1 MRGIAIL
8 VATIL
13 ALGPLGAGAQDSNA
27 DKSTLTQF
35 LESSLSSAGRQVEI
49 TGFRGALSSVASL
62 DEMTFA
68 DDTGIWLTLRD
79 VSLDWNRAALLTGRI
94 SINQLRAGQIVI
106 SRTPTTAA
114 PQTTAE
120 ATPFRL
126 PELPISVQI
135 AQIEAGRVDLGA
147 AILGEKVG
155 LSIRGAL
162 TLGSGEGSADLAI
175 ARVDGVNGRMTLA
188 GHFTNAS
195 RKLDLAL
202 NLAEPRGG
210 IIARLANLPDT
221 PAVDLTIN
229 GTGTLD
235 DFKAQLTLDTDGER
249 RLTGGVVL
257 AGTSGFRADIEG
269 DIAPLFAPDYQPF
282 FGPNIALQ
290 TAGARRSDGGWDLS
304 KFKLQAAELALSG
317 QISLAASGVPQRFS
331 LTGGILSKTGQPVV
345 LPLPGQKTT
354 LRRADISLAFDAA
367 KGQNWTGQATVQD
380 LSQPDMS
387 VGTLALTGTGQIDTD
402 TTPRISVHL
411 NFDAN
416 ALMLQDQ
423 GLNQALG
430 PIVRGQADVL
440 WVQDQPLQLEALRV
454 TAQGLSAAAQ
464 GQMGDDTS
472 AVAVIGTADLHFE
485 SLAHLETLT
494 GQPLRGAANATLS
507 GRFDPLSGGFDL
519 SADVHTQDAAI
530 GQEIVDRLLIG
541 PVDLALSA
549 KRDATGLEL
558 RAGQLSSDALSAT
571 FAGRLNSTN
580 AALRSTVSFNDLGL
594 IDPKLTGT
602 FEARADLTTDDN
614 GAQTLMINGT
624 TQGLTL
630 SGLLGQDNRLNPAM
644 SEQADLAVLLRR
656 TGDLITLERGQFRA
670 GPASLQANGQMQAGV
685 GQLTAVLDLGD
696 LSVLG
701 PDFDGNLTA
710 TADIITKIDAQFLT
724 LSAQSN
730 GLQLGPDLIDPT
742 WATALE
748 GPAQLSLSLVRRDKS
763 VVLDHA
769 QLSSALADVTAHGT
783 YTPKVTTLAIGVARS
798 DLTALGSGY
807 GGQIRGDATLRQ
819 TGQTRHIKLSG
830 TAQDIAL
837 NNPEITRLLAGETNF
852 SADMA
857 EKNGDIQ
864 IDAAAVENP
873 QLSLNITGNHPRL
886 GRQEAAGQKLTMTA
900 RLTDTALL
908 APEFPGPLSL
918 NGAVT
923 VSPSRTW
930 IDLMAKGPGGIDAS
944 LRGGV
949 AHDLSQADLAI
960 KGTTQA
966 ALFNG
971 LIEPRALRGPIN
983 FDLKLAG
990 PLVPTAISGRITGTG
1005 LRAVSGFPGLVLAD
1019 LGVSIDLADGQATLK
1034 ANSGMSGGSGQVT
1047 LTGSLGLATPYPADL
1062 AIVLRKLGLRDPSLY
1077 TSVVNGKLA
1086 VRGPLAGGAVLSGR
1100 IDVGETQIQVPA
1112 TLAAGLSEMP
1122 TITHL
1127 NEPKAVHTT
1136 RRRAGLLAE
1145 TDANTRKRGPIYG
1158 LDLTIDAPRRIFIRG
1173 RGLDAELGG
1182 QIVVAGTSANVIP
1195 SGELRL
1201 IRGRLDILGKRLTL
1215 NQGTATLQGGFV
1227 PMILLEASTKSDA
1240 IVSTIRI
1247 EGPATDP
1254 TTSFTSQPPL
1264 PEEEVLARILF
1275 GHGLD
1280 SISAFQAA
1288 QMASSVATL
1297 SGRGGEGMV
1306 GKLRKAFALD
1316 DFDVTTDAAGN
1327 AELRFGKYLAKNIY
1341 TDVTLG
1347 QEGTTEV
1354 SINLDLSQSI
1364 TLRGA
1369 VDSESKSGIG
1379 VFFERD
1385 Y

>member
-1 MRGIAIL
+1 MRRIAIL
-8 VATIL
+8 VAAVL
-13 ALGPLGAGAQDSNA
+13 ALGPWGARAQDSTA

-35 LESSLSSAGRQVEI
+35 LERSLSSAGRQVEI

-62 DEMTFA
+62 DEMTIA
-68 DDTGIWLTLRD
+68 DDAGVWLTLRD
-79 VSLDWNRAALLTGRI
+79 VSLDWNRAALLTGQI

-106 SRTPTTAA
+106 SRSPMTAA
-114 PQTTAE
+114 PHTPAE

-126 PELPISVQI
+126 PELPVSVQI
-135 AQIEAGRVDLGA
+135 AQIAAGRVDLGA
-147 AILGEKVG
+147 AVLGEKVR
-155 LSIRGAL
+155 LSMRGAL

-175 ARVDGVNGRMTLA
+175 ARVDGVSGRMTLA
-188 GHFTNAS
+188 GRFANAS
-195 RKLDLAL
+195 RSLDLAV

-221 PAVDLTIN
+221 PAVELTIN

-235 DFKAQLTLDTDGER
+235 DFNAQLTLDTDGER

-257 AGTSGFRADIEG
+257 AGAAGFRADIAG

-282 FGPNIALQ
+282 FGPNISLQ
-290 TAGARRSDGGWDLS
+290 TAGARRVDGGWDLS
-304 KFKLQAAELALSG
+304 KFELQAAELALSG
-317 QISLAASGVPQRFS
+317 QMSLAASGVPQRFS
-331 LTGGILSKTGQPVV
+331 LTGGIRSKTGQPVV

-354 LRRADISLAFDAA
+354 LRGADISLAFDSA
-367 KGQNWTGQATVQD
+367 KGHNWTGQATVQD
-380 LSQPDMS
+380 LSQPNMS

-402 TTPRISVHL
+402 TTPRIGASL
-411 NFDAN
+411 NLDAN
-416 ALMLQDQ
+416 SLTLQDQ

-430 PIVRGQADVL
+430 PFVQGQADLL
-440 WVQDQPLQLEALRV
+440 WVQDQPVQLMALRV
-454 TAQGLSAAAQ
+454 TTQTLSATAQ

-472 AVAVIGTADLHFE
+472 AVALIGTANLGFE

-494 GQPLRGAANATLS
+494 GQPLRGAASATLS

-519 SADVHTQDAAI
+519 CADVHTQDAAI
-530 GQEIVDRLLIG
+530 GQEIADRLLAG
-541 PVDLALSA
+541 PVDLAVSA
-549 KRDATGLEL
+549 KRDATGIDL
-558 RAGQLSSDALSAT
+558 RTGQLRSRGVHAT
-571 FAGRLNSTN
+571 FAGRLNSTK
-580 AALRSTVSFNDLGL
+580 AALRSTVSVKDLAL
-594 IDPKLTGT
+594 ITPKLTGA
-602 FEARADLTTDDN
+602 FEARADLATDDS
-614 GAQTLMINGT
+614 GAQTLMLNGT

-630 SGLLGQDNRLNPAM
+630 SELLGPNDRLNAALL
-644 SEQADLAVLLRR
+644 EQADLAVSLRR
-656 TGDLITLERGQFRA
+656 TGDLITLEHGQFRA

-701 PDFDGNLTA
+701 PDFEGSGTA
-710 TADIITKIDAQFLT
+710 KADITTKADAQFLT
-724 LSAQSN
+724 LTAQSN
-730 GLQLGPDLIDPT
+730 GLQLGPDLIDPM
-742 WATALE
+742 WATALK
-748 GPAQLSLSLVRRDKS
+748 GPVDLSLNLVRRDET

-769 QLSSALADVTAHGT
+769 QLASALADVTAHGT
-783 YTPKVTTLAIGVARS
+783 YTPNVTTLAIGVARS
-798 DLTALGSGY
+798 DLTTLGPGY

-837 NNPEITRLLAGETNF
+837 NNPEIIRLLAGETNF

-857 EKNGDIQ
+857 ETNGNIQ
-864 IDAAAVENP
+864 ITAAAVENP
-873 QLSLNITGNHPRL
+873 QLSLNITGNHPGL
-886 GRQEAAGQKLTMTA
+886 GKQEAAGQKLAMTA
-900 RLTDTALL
+900 RLTDTAML

-918 NGAVT
+918 IGAVT

-930 IDLMAKGPGGIDAS
+930 IDLIANGPGGIDAS
-944 LRGGV
+944 LRGGI

-990 PLVPTAISGRITGTG
+990 PLLPTAVSGRITGTG

-1019 LGVSIDLADGQATLK
+1019 MGVSIDLADGQAIIK
-1034 ANSGMSGGSGQVT
+1034 ANSGMSGGSGQVS
-1047 LTGSLGLATPYPADL
+1047 LTGSLGLAAPYPADL
-1062 AIVLRKLGLRDPSLY
+1062 AIGLRKLGLRDQSLY

-1086 VRGPLAGGAVLSGR
+1086 MRGPLAGGAVLSGR
-1100 IDVGETQIQVPA
+1100 VDVGETQVQVPA
-1112 TLAAGLSEMP
+1112 TLAAVLSELP

-1127 NEPKAVHTT
+1127 NEPEAVHTT

-1227 PMILLEASTKSDA
+1227 PVILLEGSTKSDA

-1254 TTSFTSQPPL
+1254 TTSFTAQPPL

-1288 QMASSVATL
+1288 QMASSVARL

-1306 GKLRKAFALD
+1306 AKLRKAFALD

-1347 QEGTTEV
+1347 QEGTSEV
-1354 SINLDLSQSI
+1354 SINLDLSQSV